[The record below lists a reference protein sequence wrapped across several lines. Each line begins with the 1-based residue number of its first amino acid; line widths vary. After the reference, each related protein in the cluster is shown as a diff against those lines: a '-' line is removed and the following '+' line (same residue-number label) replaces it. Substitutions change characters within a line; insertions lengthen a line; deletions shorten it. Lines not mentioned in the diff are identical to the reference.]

1 MSKCYLIIETLWND
15 TRVVTQNRPI
25 IYADEIDAKNY
36 CEHWNSKKEGLK
48 RNYIEADFYDN
59 HKTKYFNPF
68 KSAKDIAEEFR
79 KSIPYNNRQVSVKSN
94 YGMIT
99 VTLKDRDVDKKQI
112 EKIIDT
118 FNKRDKDLI
127 INLRECYY

>member
-1 MSKCYLIIETLWND
+1 MSKCYLIIETLWDD
-15 TRVVTQNRPI
+15 TRVLTQNRPI
-25 IYADEIDAKNY
+25 IYADETDAKKY
-36 CEHWNSKKEGLK
+36 CEHWNSRKEGLK

-94 YGMIT
+94 YGMIN
-99 VTLKDRDVDKKQI
+99 VVLKDRNVDKKQI

-118 FNKRDKDLI
+118 FSKRDKDLI